1 MKLAPESS
9 LALNDLKGGL
19 VTNPKGGQFRIYDF
33 YVDLVFDDI
42 SEVWVCLIP
51 IGADD
56 ILLKTEAQG
65 LSLKNLKDWSIQLNR
80 GFSMDTTE
88 TNLNDVNVN
97 LSDIAKILKNK

>member
-1 MKLAPESS
+1 MKLDPESS
-9 LALNDLKGGL
+9 LALNDLKGAL

-33 YVDLVFDDI
+33 
-42 SEVWVCLIP
+42 C
-51 IGADD
+51 ADD